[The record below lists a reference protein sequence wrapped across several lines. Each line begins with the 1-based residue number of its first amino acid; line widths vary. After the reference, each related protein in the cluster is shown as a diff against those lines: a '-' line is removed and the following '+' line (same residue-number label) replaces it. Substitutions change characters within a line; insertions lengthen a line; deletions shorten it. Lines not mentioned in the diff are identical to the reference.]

1 MNELLDT
8 AELEAVLQE
17 LGEDVRKGYI
27 ETLLRND
34 HRATGELINSV
45 TAVVDVQG
53 EVYEVK
59 LQLADYWKYVEDD
72 TQAHWPPRG
81 AILKWIK
88 AKPVIP
94 RPDERG
100 RIPKPEQL
108 AFLIRRAI
116 AGKSPNQAYLKNPQ
130 GGTIGTHDLQKT
142 LDAIMPVWGEK
153 LRLALARM
161 WTKYIREIFY
171 RG

>member
-17 LGEDVRKGYI
+17 LGEDVRQGYMDQLLQHDRKATG
-27 ETLLRND
+27 TLLD
-34 HRATGELINSV
+34 SV
-45 TAVVDVQG
+45 TAIVDVQG

-59 LQLADYWKYVEDD
+59 LQLADYWKYVEEG
-72 TQAHWPPRG
+72 TAPHWPPRK
-81 AILKWIK
+81 AILDWIK

-94 RPDERG
+94 RPDSKG
-100 RIPKPEQL
+100 RIPSPESL
-108 AFLIRRAI
+108 AFLISRKI
-116 AGKSPNQAYLKNPQ
+116 ARV
-130 GGTIGTHDLQKT
+130 GTEGSHDLQKT
-142 LDAIMPVWGEK
+142 LDAIMPVWDEK

>member
-8 AELEAVLQE
+8 AELEQVLRE
-17 LGEDVRKGYI
+17 LGEDVRQGYMD
-27 ETLLRND
+27 ELLQHDRKATGTLLD
-34 HRATGELINSV
+34 SV

-53 EVYEVK
+53 DVYEVK
-59 LQLADYWKYVEDD
+59 LQLADYWKYVEEG
-72 TQAHWPPRG
+72 TAPHWPPRK
-81 AILKWIK
+81 AILDWIK

-94 RPDERG
+94 RPDLKG
-100 RIPKPEQL
+100 RIPSQESL
-108 AFLIRRAI
+108 AFLISRKI
-116 AGKSPNQAYLKNPQ
+116 ARV
-130 GGTIGTHDLQKT
+130 GTEGSHDLQKT
-142 LDAIMPVWGEK
+142 LDAIMPVWDEK

>member
-8 AELEAVLQE
+8 AELEAVLRE
-17 LGEDVRKGYI
+17 LGEDVRRGYMD
-27 ETLLRND
+27 ELLQHDRKATGTLLD
-34 HRATGELINSV
+34 SV
-45 TAVVDVQG
+45 TAIVDVQG

-59 LQLADYWKYVEDD
+59 LQLADYWKYVEEG
-72 TQAHWPPRG
+72 TAPHWPPRK
-81 AILKWIK
+81 AILDWIK

-94 RPDERG
+94 RPDSKG
-100 RIPKPEQL
+100 RIPSQESL
-108 AFLIRRAI
+108 AFLISRKI
-116 AGKSPNQAYLKNPQ
+116 ARV
-130 GGTIGTHDLQKT
+130 GTEGSHDLQKT
-142 LDAIMPVWGEK
+142 LDAIMPVWDEK

>member
-8 AELEAVLQE
+8 AELEQVLRE
-17 LGEDVRKGYI
+17 LGEDVRQGYMD
-27 ETLLRND
+27 ELLQHDRKATGTLLD
-34 HRATGELINSV
+34 SV

-53 EVYEVK
+53 DVYEVK
-59 LQLADYWKYVEDD
+59 LQLADYWKYVEEG
-72 TQAHWPPRG
+72 TAPHWPPRK
-81 AILKWIK
+81 AILDWIK

-94 RPDERG
+94 RPDSKG
-100 RIPKPEQL
+100 RIPSQESL
-108 AFLIRRAI
+108 AFLISRKI
-116 AGKSPNQAYLKNPQ
+116 ARV
-130 GGTIGTHDLQKT
+130 GTEGSHDLQKT
-142 LDAIMPVWGEK
+142 LDAVMPVWDEK

>member
-17 LGEDVRKGYI
+17 LGEDVRQGYMD
-27 ETLLRND
+27 ELLQHDRKATGTLLD
-34 HRATGELINSV
+34 SV
-45 TAVVDVQG
+45 TAIVDVQG
-53 EVYEVK
+53 DVYEVK
-59 LQLADYWKYVEDD
+59 LQLADYWKYVEEGS
-72 TQAHWPPRG
+72 APHWPPRK
-81 AILKWIK
+81 AILDWIK

-94 RPDERG
+94 RPDSKG
-100 RIPKPEQL
+100 RIPSQESL
-108 AFLIRRAI
+108 AFLISRKI
-116 AGKSPNQAYLKNPQ
+116 ARV
-130 GGTIGTHDLQKT
+130 GTEGSHDLQKT
-142 LDAIMPVWGEK
+142 LDAIMPVWDEK

>member
-8 AELEAVLQE
+8 AELEQVLRE
-17 LGEDVRKGYI
+17 LGEDVRQGYM
-27 ETLLRND
+27 EQLLQHDRK
-34 HRATGELINSV
+34 ATGALLDSV
-45 TAVVDVQG
+45 TAIVDVQG
-53 EVYEVK
+53 DVYEVK
-59 LQLADYWKYVEDD
+59 LQLADYWKYVEEG
-72 TQAHWPPRG
+72 TAPHWPPRS

-94 RPDERG
+94 RPDSKG
-100 RIPKPEQL
+100 RIPSQESL
-108 AFLIRRAI
+108 
-116 AGKSPNQAYLKNPQ
+116 AYLISRKIARV
-130 GGTIGTHDLQKT
+130 GTEGSHDLQKT
-142 LDAIMPVWGEK
+142 LDAIMPVWDEK

>member
-17 LGEDVRKGYI
+17 LGEDVRQGYMD
-27 ETLLRND
+27 ELLQHDRKATGTLLD
-34 HRATGELINSV
+34 SV
-45 TAVVDVQG
+45 TAIVDVQG

-59 LQLADYWKYVEDD
+59 LQLADYWKYVEEG
-72 TQAHWPPRG
+72 TAPHWPPRK
-81 AILKWIK
+81 AILDWIK

-94 RPDERG
+94 RPDSKG
-100 RIPKPEQL
+100 RIPSQESL
-108 AFLIRRAI
+108 AFLISRKI
-116 AGKSPNQAYLKNPQ
+116 ARV
-130 GGTIGTHDLQKT
+130 GTEGSHDLQKT
-142 LDAIMPVWGEK
+142 LDAIMPVWDEK

>member
-8 AELEAVLQE
+8 AELEQVLRE
-17 LGEDVRKGYI
+17 LGEDVRQGYMD
-27 ETLLRND
+27 ELLQHDRKATGTLLD
-34 HRATGELINSV
+34 SV
-45 TAVVDVQG
+45 TAIVDVQG

-59 LQLADYWKYVEDD
+59 LQLADYWKYVEEG
-72 TQAHWPPRG
+72 TAPHWPPRK
-81 AILKWIK
+81 AILDWIK

-94 RPDERG
+94 RPDSKG
-100 RIPKPEQL
+100 RIPSQESL
-108 AFLIRRAI
+108 AFLISRKI
-116 AGKSPNQAYLKNPQ
+116 ARV
-130 GGTIGTHDLQKT
+130 GTEGSHDLQKT
-142 LDAIMPVWGEK
+142 LDAIMPVWDEK

>member
-17 LGEDVRKGYI
+17 LGEDVRQGYMD
-27 ETLLRND
+27 ELLQHDRKATGTLLD
-34 HRATGELINSV
+34 SV
-45 TAVVDVQG
+45 TAIVDVQG

-59 LQLADYWKYVEDD
+59 LQLADYWKYVEEG
-72 TQAHWPPRG
+72 TTPHWPPRK
-81 AILKWIK
+81 AILDWIK

-94 RPDERG
+94 RPDSKG
-100 RIPKPEQL
+100 RIPSQESL
-108 AFLIRRAI
+108 AFLISRKI
-116 AGKSPNQAYLKNPQ
+116 ARV
-130 GGTIGTHDLQKT
+130 GTEGSHDLQKT
-142 LDAIMPVWGEK
+142 LDAIMPIWDEK

>member
-45 TAVVDVQG
+45 TAIVDVQG

-72 TQAHWPPRG
+72 TQAHWPPRN

-94 RPDERG
+94 RPDSKG
-100 RIPKPEQL
+100 RIPSQESL
-108 AFLIRRAI
+108 AFLISRKI
-116 AGKSPNQAYLKNPQ
+116 ARV
-130 GGTIGTHDLQKT
+130 GTEGSHDLQKT
-142 LDAIMPVWGEK
+142 LDAIMPVWDEK

>member
-17 LGEDVRKGYI
+17 LGEDVRQGYMDQLLQHDRKATG
-27 ETLLRND
+27 TLLD
-34 HRATGELINSV
+34 SV
-45 TAVVDVQG
+45 TAIVDVQG
-53 EVYEVK
+53 DVYEVK
-59 LQLADYWKYVEDD
+59 LQLADYWKYVEEG
-72 TQAHWPPRG
+72 TAPHWPPRK
-81 AILKWIK
+81 AILDWIK

-94 RPDERG
+94 RPDSKG
-100 RIPKPEQL
+100 RIPSQESL
-108 AFLIRRAI
+108 AFLISRKI
-116 AGKSPNQAYLKNPQ
+116 ARV
-130 GGTIGTHDLQKT
+130 GTEGSHDLQKT
-142 LDAIMPVWGEK
+142 LDAIMPVWDEK

>member
-17 LGEDVRKGYI
+17 LGEDVRQGYMD
-27 ETLLRND
+27 ELLQHDRKATGTLLD
-34 HRATGELINSV
+34 SV
-45 TAVVDVQG
+45 TAIVDVQG
-53 EVYEVK
+53 DVYEVK
-59 LQLADYWKYVEDD
+59 LQLADYWKYVEEG
-72 TQAHWPPRG
+72 TAPHWPPRK
-81 AILKWIK
+81 AILDWIK

-94 RPDERG
+94 RPDSKG
-100 RIPKPEQL
+100 RIPSQESL
-108 AFLIRRAI
+108 AFLISRKI
-116 AGKSPNQAYLKNPQ
+116 ARV
-130 GGTIGTHDLQKT
+130 GTEGSHDLQKT
-142 LDAIMPVWGEK
+142 LDAVMPIWDEK